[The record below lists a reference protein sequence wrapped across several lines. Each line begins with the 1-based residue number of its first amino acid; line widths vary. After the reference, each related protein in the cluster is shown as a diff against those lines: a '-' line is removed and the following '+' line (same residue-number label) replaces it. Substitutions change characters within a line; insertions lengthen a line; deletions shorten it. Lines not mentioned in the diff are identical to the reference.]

1 MPRTLRV
8 AAFLM
13 LVAACGGESRKEP
26 LDDPLLGTGA
36 SFPAPLFERWAME
49 YARETGQRIDYR
61 ALGSS
66 KGIDDIMAGGVDFAG
81 SEVPLTA
88 DQLAQSPDVLHI
100 PITLAPVAVVYNV
113 DGIPPDLRLTPDVLT
128 AIFMGEVDRWDDTR
142 LGWLNPGVDL
152 PPTPIRTV
160 HRLDGSG
167 TTKLFTAYLATVS
180 PEWEERVGSGAR
192 VEWPVGFASNGN
204 EGVSELVWKSP
215 GTIAYVGL
223 TFARAKRL
231 NTALLGNSEGRFVA
245 PTLDG
250 ARAAAVGGTGDGEDV
265 DLRASIV
272 NAPGPWSY
280 PISGYSYVL
289 LHGDH
294 DDCERADALGR
305 FVRWVLRRG
314 QDFAPSLS
322 FAPLP
327 IEVADRAE
335 RQLSRLNCAGD
346 PVLGR

>member
-1 MPRTLRV
+1 MPSTLLV
-8 AAFLM
+8 AALLM
-13 LVAACGGESRKEP
+13 LVAACGGESHKEA
-26 LDDPLLGTGA
+26 LEDPLVGTGA
-36 SFPAPLFERWAME
+36 TFPAPLLERWALE

-61 ALGSS
+61 PVGSS
-66 KGIDDIMAGGVDFAG
+66 KGVDDIMAARVDFAS
-81 SEVPLTA
+81 SEAPLTA
-88 DQLAQSPDVLHI
+88 DQLSQTPDMLHI
-100 PITLAPVAVVYNV
+100 PITLAPVAVIYNV

-128 AIFMGEVDRWDDTR
+128 AIFMGEIDRWDDKR

-167 TTKLFTAYLATVS
+167 TTQVFTTYLATVS
-180 PEWEERVGSGAR
+180 PEWAERVGSGTR

-215 GTIAYVGL
+215 GTIGYASL

-231 NTALLGNSEGRFVA
+231 NTVLLGNSEGRFVA
-245 PTLDG
+245 PTSDG
-250 ARAAAVGGTGDGEDV
+250 ARAAAAAVTGDGHAV
-265 DLRASIV
+265 DLRAIIV

-280 PISGYSYVL
+280 PISGYSYLL
-289 LHGDH
+289 LHSDH
-294 DDCERADALGR
+294 DDCERAEAIGR

-314 QDFAPSLS
+314 QDFAPSLN

-335 RQLSRLNCAGD
+335 RELSRLNCAGD